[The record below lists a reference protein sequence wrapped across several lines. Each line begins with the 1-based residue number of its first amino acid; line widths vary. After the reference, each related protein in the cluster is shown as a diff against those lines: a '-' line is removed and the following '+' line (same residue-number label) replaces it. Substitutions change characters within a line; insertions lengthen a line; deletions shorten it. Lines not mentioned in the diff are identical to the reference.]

1 MSRHDH
7 KRSCSAEPF
16 ATAATAIESVEVMSG
31 KVDVVGGGE
40 VWGAAEEDRELAAM
54 ALLVEDCGV
63 WMLAVVV
70 VVVVVVVD
78 THGVVLPVQ

>member
-1 MSRHDH
+1 
-7 KRSCSAEPF
+7 
-16 ATAATAIESVEVMSG
+16 MSG

-70 VVVVVVVD
+70 VVVVD